1 MDISLTH
8 YDLERYSRQILWP
21 SFGEEGQKKLKKSH
35 VVVAGVGGLGSPA
48 SMLLVAAGIG
58 RLTIIDSDNVELSNL
73 NRQLLHWDENIGFPK
88 VISAYEKLSRLNP
101 TVTIVPLQVR
111 INRDNVYDLIKGADL
126 VIDAMDNMATR
137 FLLNE
142 ACVKMD
148 IPFIHGGV
156 FGLMGEV
163 MTIIPHKGPCLK
175 CVFPRE
181 AEGPRPFPVFGPAP
195 SLIASLQVMES
206 IKLLAG
212 FGKLL
217 LGELLLVNG
226 ETMEFTIVKVE
237 KRPDCEVCGDKN
249 VERGE

>member
-1 MDISLTH
+1 MDVNLTD

-21 SFGEEGQKKLKKSH
+21 SFGEEGQKRLKKSH

-58 RLTIIDSDNVELSNL
+58 RLTIIDSDKVELSNL
-73 NRQLLHWDENIGFPK
+73 NRQLLHWDENIGSPK
-88 VISAYEKLSRLNP
+88 VISAYEKLSKLNP
-101 TVTIVPLQVR
+101 TVTINPLQVR
-111 INRDNVYDLIKGADL
+111 INNDNVYDLIEGADL

-142 ACVKMD
+142 ACVKKG

-156 FGLMGEV
+156 FGLMGEI
-163 MTIIPHKGPCLK
+163 MTIIPHQGPCLR
-175 CVFPRE
+175 CLFPHDV
-181 AEGPRPFPVFGPAP
+181 EGPRPFPVFGPAP
-195 SLIASLQVMES
+195 SLIASLQVMEA

-217 LGELLLVNG
+217 VGRLLLING
-226 ETMEFTIVKVE
+226 ETMDITVVKVE
-237 KRPDCEVCGDKN
+237 KNPHCQVCGD
-249 VERGE
+249 